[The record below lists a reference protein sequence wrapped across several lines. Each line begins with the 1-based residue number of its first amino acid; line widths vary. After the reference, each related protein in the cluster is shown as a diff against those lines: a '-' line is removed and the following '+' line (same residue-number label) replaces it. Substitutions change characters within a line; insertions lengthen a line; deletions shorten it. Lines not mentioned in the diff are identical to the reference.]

1 MEKLVDFAI
10 SKRTV
15 TYFAALLI
23 FFAGLASYTK
33 LGKLEDP
40 DFTVKTAVIA
50 TTYPGASPE
59 EVEQEVTN
67 KIEEALQEMPQMR
80 FVYSL
85 SQAGLSVIKVDI
97 KQEYW
102 ADRLPQVWDE
112 MRKKIRDINPQ
123 LPPGCNKPDV
133 MDDFSFV
140 YGFVLSV
147 TGDGYDYAELES
159 HTKDLRKEL
168 NLVPGVSRV
177 EIWGAQPKVI
187 YVDISEQQLSQLG
200 ISTEAVFASLTT
212 QNLVLDAGS
221 VEVQDQRFR
230 IQVSGDFDSIE
241 TIENLPIY
249 APIPSLIGSYA
260 GPNAPNQL
268 QDNKEIIRIR
278 DIATVRRGY
287 LDPPITQM
295 RFNGEPALALSIA
308 NVTGGNILDTG
319 KALEAALDDIL
330 PTLPVGIEVERIAWQ
345 SQLVEESINGFM
357 INLMEAILIV
367 LVVVA
372 IGMGMRMGFIIGTAL
387 VLTILGTFIVM
398 AIMDIALHRVSLG
411 SLVIALG
418 MMVDNAIVVA
428 DNYAVA
434 LRKGIEPRKAAL
446 SAASRPAIPLLGAT
460 FIAVMAFYPIYA
472 ATTDTGEYAGS
483 LFVVV
488 GISLLLS
495 WLIALTFTPLQCMA
509 MLKPPAK
516 SDSTNE
522 KDEYDTG
529 FFRAYR
535 RLLEGSI
542 RNRYLTMLGVFL
554 AFLFSIYGF
563 NYVDRVFFTD
573 ATRAQFMINY
583 WAPEGTRTQ
592 QVTADLKPIEKK
604 LLADDRIE
612 SVSMFLGSG
621 GPRFYLPVDPELP
634 YGTYGE
640 LVVNTKDLKT
650 VNELVTEYNEWLPEN
665 YPQALIRVRK
675 YTAGPGFTWPFEARF
690 SGPANADPQ
699 VLRELAQ
706 QSIDILKATPM
717 AKEVRTDMRQRT
729 RKVVANY
736 DSDRG
741 RWTDVSRVNVAQ
753 ATRTAFDGMPVG
765 IYREGDQ
772 LQPIVVRFEQNDRER
787 FADTIRTIQVRPNL
801 SPVTVPL
808 DEIVDGIG
816 MEWED
821 PIVVRWNRRRAVTV
835 QAAPNG
841 VTFPT
846 LFAEVKDQIEAI
858 PLPPGYKLE
867 WRGEQFGTVDS
878 QESLVPG
885 LIPSFI
891 IMLFIVVALF
901 NAWKQPVIIFGVVP
915 LALIGITSGL
925 LLAGQ
930 PFSFMALLGAMSLA
944 GMMIKNAIVL
954 LDEINANGDLGK
966 SPYDSVVQ
974 AGISRLRPV
983 MLGAITTVLGV
994 APLVQ
999 DIFWV
1004 AMSVTIMSGLAFG
1017 TVLTMIIVP
1026 TFYALLHKI
1035 PSPKKN

>member
-1 MEKLVDFAI
+1 MKKLVDYAI
-10 SKRTV
+10 TNKTV
-15 TYFAALLI
+15 TYFAAILI
-23 FFAGLASYTK
+23 FVGGLASYFG

-40 DFTVKTAVIA
+40 DFTVKTGVIV
-50 TTYPGASPE
+50 TTYPGATPE

-80 FVYSL
+80 FAYSL
-85 SQAGLSVIKVDI
+85 SKAGLSVIKVDI

-112 MRKKIRDINPQ
+112 MRKKIRDITPQ

-140 YGFVLSV
+140 YGFVLSI

-159 HTKDLRKEL
+159 YAKALRKEL
-168 NLVPGVSRV
+168 NLVSGVSRV
-177 EIWGAQPKVI
+177 ELWGVQPKVI
-187 YVDISEQQLSQLG
+187 YVDISEQQLDQLG
-200 ISTEAVFASLTT
+200 ISSDTVLASLTA
-212 QNLVLDAGS
+212 QNVVLDAGA
-221 VEVQDQRFR
+221 VEIGDQRMR
-230 IQVSGDFDSIE
+230 IQVTGDLDSIK
-241 TIENLPIY
+241 TIEELPIY
-249 APIPSLIGSYA
+249 ASGAAGAAKLQ
-260 GPNAPNQL
+260 GPNALDPGT
-268 QDNKEIIRIR
+268 DFKEIIRVK
-278 DIATVRRGY
+278 DVANVRRGY
-287 LDPPITQM
+287 LEPPLTQM

-319 KALEAALDDIL
+319 KNLEAALDEIL
-330 PTLPVGIEVERIAWQ
+330 PHLPVGIEVERIAWQ

-357 INLMEAILIV
+357 VNLIEAIIIV

-372 IGMGMRMGFIIGTAL
+372 IGMGLRMGLIIGTAL
-387 VLTILGTFIVM
+387 VLTILGTFIIM
-398 AIMDIALHRVSLG
+398 ATLGIDLHRVSLG

-434 LRKGIEPRKAAL
+434 LRKGVAPREAAL
-446 SAASRPAIPLLGAT
+446 NAASRPAIPLLGAT

-472 ATTDTGEYAGS
+472 ATADAGEYAGS

-488 GISLLLS
+488 GISLLFS

-509 MLKPPAK
+509 MLKPPAPSENK
-516 SDSTNE
+516 EES
-522 KDEYDTG
+522 DEYDTS

-535 RLLEGSI
+535 KLLEGSI
-542 RNRYLTMLGVFL
+542 RYRYLAMGGVYL
-554 AFLFSIYGF
+554 AFLVSIFGF
-563 NYVDRVFFTD
+563 QYVDRVFFTD
-573 ATRAQFMINY
+573 ATRTQFMVNY

-592 QVTADLKPIEKK
+592 QVTADLKPIEER
-604 LLADDRIE
+604 LLADDRVE
-612 SVSMFLGSG
+612 SVSMFVGSG

-640 LVVNTKDLKT
+640 LIVNTKDLDSI
-650 VNELVTEYNEWLPEN
+650 NELVDEYGPWLSDQ
-665 YPQALIRVRK
+665 YPQALTRVRK

-690 SGPANADPQ
+690 SGPADADPQ
-699 VLRELAQ
+699 VLRELAEQ
-706 QSIDILKATPM
+706 GMEILRATPM
-717 AKEVRTDMRQRT
+717 AKEIRSDMRQRT
-729 RKVVANY
+729 RKVVAEYN
-736 DSDRG
+736 SDRG
-741 RWTDVSRVNVAQ
+741 RWTGVNRVNIAE
-753 ATRTAFDGMPVG
+753 ATRTAYDGMPVG
-765 IYREGDQ
+765 LYREGDQ
-772 LQPIVVRFEQNDRER
+772 LQPIVVRFEQPEREQVP
-787 FADTIRTIQVRPNL
+787 DTIRNLQVRPSYSTN
-801 SPVTVPL
+801 TVPL
-808 DEIVDGIG
+808 DEVVDNIG

-821 PIVVRWNRRRAVTV
+821 PIIVRWNRRRAVTV

-846 LFAEVKDQIEAI
+846 LLSEVKEQFEAI

-885 LIPSFI
+885 MIPAFV

-901 NAWKQPVIIFGVVP
+901 NAWKPPVIIFGVVP

-925 LLAGQ
+925 LIGAQ

-954 LDEINANGDLGK
+954 IDEINANGELGK
-966 SPYDSVVQ
+966 TPYDSVVE

-1004 AMSVTIMSGLAFG
+1004 AMSVTIMAGLAFG
-1017 TVLTMIIVP
+1017 TILTMVIVP

-1035 PSPKKN
+1035 PSPKK

>member
-1 MEKLVDFAI
+1 MEKLVNYAI
-10 SKRTV
+10 SNKTV
-15 TYFAALLI
+15 TYFAAILI
-23 FFAGLASYTK
+23 FIAGLASYSS

-40 DFTVKTAVIA
+40 DFTVKTGVIV
-50 TTYPGASPE
+50 TSYPGASPE

-85 SQAGLSVIKVDI
+85 SKAGLSVIKVDI

-112 MRKKIRDINPQ
+112 MRKKIRDVTPQ
-123 LPPGCNKPDV
+123 LPPGCSKPDV

-147 TGDGYDYAELES
+147 TGDGYNYAELES
-159 HTKDLRKEL
+159 HTKAIQKEL

-177 EIWGAQPKVI
+177 ELWGTQPKVI
-187 YVDISEQQLSQLG
+187 YIDVSEQQLAQLG
-200 ISTEAVFASLTT
+200 VSSESLLASLTA

-221 VEVQDQRFR
+221 VEIQDQRFR
-230 IQVSGDFDSIE
+230 VQIAGDFDSVA

-249 APIPSLIGSYA
+249 ATLPGALASNA
-260 GPNAPNQL
+260 GPNAPNLL
-268 QDNKEIIRIR
+268 QESKEIIRVR
-278 DIATVRRGY
+278 DVATVRRGY
-287 LDPPITQM
+287 LEPPLTQM
-295 RFNGEPALALSIA
+295 RFNGQPALAISIA
-308 NVTGGNILDTG
+308 NITGGNILDTG
-319 KALEAALDDIL
+319 NALEAALDDIL
-330 PTLPVGIEVERIAWQ
+330 PHLPVGIEVERIAWQ
-345 SQLVEESINGFM
+345 SKLVEESINGFM
-357 INLMEAILIV
+357 INLVEAILIV

-372 IGMGMRMGFIIGTAL
+372 IGMGLRMGVIIGTAL
-387 VLTILGTFIVM
+387 VLTILGTFVVM
-398 AIMDIALHRVSLG
+398 AVMGIDLHRVSLG

-434 LRKGIEPRKAAL
+434 LRKGVEPRAAAL
-446 SAASRPAIPLLGAT
+446 SAAARPSIPLLGAT
-460 FIAVMAFYPIYA
+460 FIAVMAFYPIYS
-472 ATTDTGEYAGS
+472 ATADAGEYAAS
-483 LFVVV
+483 LFIVV

-509 MLKPPAK
+509 MLKPPAADEAGK
-516 SDSTNE
+516 E
-522 KDEYDTG
+522 GDEYKTG

-542 RNRYLTMLGVFL
+542 RYRYLTMAVVFL
-554 AFLFSIYGF
+554 AFLASIFGF
-563 NYVDRVFFTD
+563 KYVDRVFFTD
-573 ATRAQFMINY
+573 ATRTQFMVNY

-592 QVTADLKPIEKK
+592 QVAADMKPIEDK
-604 LLADDRIE
+604 LLADPRVE
-612 SVSMFLGSG
+612 SVSMFVGSG

-634 YGTYGE
+634 YASYGE
-640 LVVNTKDLKT
+640 LIVNTKDLKSVT
-650 VNELVTEYNEWLPEN
+650 ALVDEYSAWLAETT
-665 YPQALIRVRK
+665 PQALTRVRK
-675 YTAGPGFTWPFEARF
+675 YTAGPGYTWPFEARF
-690 SGPANADPQ
+690 SGPADADPQ
-699 VLRELAQ
+699 VLRELAEQ
-706 QSIDILKATPM
+706 GMQILNATPM

-729 RKVVANY
+729 RKVVADY

-741 RWTDVSRVNVAQ
+741 RWTGVSRVNVAQ

-772 LQPIVVRFEQNDRER
+772 LQPIMVRFEQSEREN
-787 FADTIRTIQVRPNL
+787 FADTIRTLQVRPTL
-801 SPVTVPL
+801 SQNTVPL
-808 DEIVDGIG
+808 DEVVNNIS

-821 PIVVRWNRRRAVTV
+821 PIIVRWNRRRAVTV
-835 QAAPNG
+835 NCAPNG

-846 LFAEVKDQIEAI
+846 LFAEVKDQFEAI
-858 PLPPGYKLE
+858 PLPPGYKME

-878 QESLVPG
+878 QQSLIPG
-885 LIPSFI
+885 MIPSFV

-901 NAWKQPVIIFGVVP
+901 NAWKPPAIIFGVVP
-915 LALIGITSGL
+915 LALIGITVGL
-925 LLAGQ
+925 LISKQ

-954 LDEINANGDLGK
+954 IDEISSNGKTGK
-966 SPYDSVVQ
+966 SPYDSVVD

-1004 AMSVTIMSGLAFG
+1004 AMSVTIMAGLTFG

-1026 TFYALLHKI
+1026 TLYAILHKI
-1035 PSPKKN
+1035 PSPIKK